1 MGLKKL
7 TRPEDITVMV
17 ACGSRSTSGSSS
29 KKSWMDIASLLMEL
43 LSCSRGRHVS
53 RWSACISTVD
63 TTHSRPPQPLRC
75 MGRSL
80 ASCDIL
86 QTRPSAFE
94 CQVCPLPALACRQP
108 ELTCRCLVGLLKAL
122 RGSTNIP

>member
-7 TRPEDITVMV
+7 TQPEDITVMV

-29 KKSWMDIASLLMEL
+29 KKSWMEIASLLMEL

-63 TTHSRPPQPLRC
+63 TTHSLAPPAPQ
-75 MGRSL
+75 MYGKIIG
-80 ASCDIL
+80 IL
-86 QTRPSAFE
+86 
-94 CQVCPLPALACRQP
+94 
-108 ELTCRCLVGLLKAL
+108 
-122 RGSTNIP
+122 